1 MMHRTSIPMVAGSNP
16 VKTTSLFQ
24 TALAAVEFDEEIPEG
39 TPFKIEYIEV

>member
-1 MMHRTSIPMVAGSNP
+1 MAAGSSP
-16 VKTTSLFQ
+16 VKTTRLFQ